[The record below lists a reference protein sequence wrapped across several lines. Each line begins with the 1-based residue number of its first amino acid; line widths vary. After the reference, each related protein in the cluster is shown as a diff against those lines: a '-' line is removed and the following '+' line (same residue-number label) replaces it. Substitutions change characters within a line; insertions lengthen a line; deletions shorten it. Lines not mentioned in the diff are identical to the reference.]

1 MVPSALRRSRL
12 PPTTH
17 SSRPAR
23 TTRELEPCLCCLY
36 TQSRGLLW
44 FCRAP
49 RRGAHAPSLRAPVRG
64 APTLAPPS
72 CRAVCAASASAARPS
87 GLGARSAATTARASS
102 SECACVRGGACVCAC
117 RVLSVRCAPTAQAS
131 SSERACA
138 CICAH
143 ASVRGARALLK
154 RLIATG
160 PHARAP
166 KTLTP
171 TPTFP
176 APPLPGS
183 STRLCVCST
192 PAPRAVRL
200 TPPASAAPSRSAR
213 ERPPNCWPAY
223 LLGLSEPAEC
233 VPARWRRA
241 RARASARC

>member
-1 MVPSALRRSRL
+1 MSLNRVCAVYTRSPGACFGFAERRAGARMRPLCVRPCAARRLWL
-12 PPTTH
+12 PPPAAQ
-17 SSRPAR
+17 SARRVRRP
-23 TTRELEPCLCCLY
+23 
-36 TQSRGLLW
+36 
-44 FCRAP
+44 RAP
-49 RRGAHAPSLRAPVRG
+49 AVWAHAVRQQRHEHHPVSAPVCG
-64 APTLAPPS
+64 
-72 CRAVCAASASAARPS
+72 
-87 GLGARSAATTARASS
+87 G
-102 SECACVRGGACVCAC
+102 GGACVCAC